1 MDFTIEKY
9 GQLLDTLL
17 VAGYTPV
24 VRFGE
29 GMRRQVLLRHDVDRC
44 PQNSLETAR
53 IETGKGMKA
62 IYYFR
67 AVPESWDENI
77 IRAIADMGHEIG
89 YHYESLTTCK
99 GDVDLAYKDF
109 CNNHDRLGQLLG
121 CAVKTI
127 CMHGSPRSKYDSRD
141 LWKTYDYRKL
151 GIDYEPYFDTD
162 WALTL
167 YMTDTGRRWDGYR
180 VSVRDKIEG
189 WQEKWDA
196 EGLRFHHTDDIIRFL
211 NSNKSKC
218 PREINRL
225 LITTHPQRWNPM
237 GWSWFKELVM
247 QNIKNQIK
255 RILN

>member
-9 GQLLDTLL
+9 RQLLDTLL

-29 GMRRQVLLRHDVDRC
+29 GMWRQVLLRHDVDRC

-53 IETGKGMKA
+53 IETDKGMKA

-121 CAVKTI
+121 CTVKTI
-127 CMHGSPRSKYDSRD
+127 CMHGSPRSVYDSRD
-141 LWKTYDYRKL
+141 IWKRYDYKKL

-162 WALTL
+162 WACTL

-196 EGLRFHHTDDIIRFL
+196 EGLRFHHTDDIIGFL

-237 GWSWFKELVM
+237 GWDWFKELVM